1 MKNIKIGK
9 KLVISYVVILLLMM
23 LGTALSITKLV
34 SFSRQI
40 EVFYDGPFQVKGS
53 ANIINSSFERMQKA
67 VYRTIA
73 NEDPAI
79 VEEAIENAR
88 DSAKVIQKQLPIV
101 REHFTGDPEIINGL
115 EEQLDKLAPMRQE
128 VLTLASQNRKKEA
141 AKYMEANNIPTIHA
155 AQEKLDLL
163 IENGN
168 IKGEELI
175 NNLRASQR
183 NALIMLGVLGFSS
196 LLISVVFCVY
206 ITKAITVPVSE
217 LEQAAKKLEHGQ
229 LSSTAITYTS
239 RDELGHLADSMR
251 SVVNSLLL
259 IIRDEGELLGEMAKG
274 NFDVKTGV
282 EEQYTGDF
290 VSVLESI
297 QTINTSLS
305 RALEQIN
312 LSSDQVASGAEQVSC
327 GAQALSQ
334 GATEQASSMEEL
346 AATIIGIS
354 SQVKENAEHAE
365 EANQRANA
373 AGAEAEDSNLRM
385 KEMVSAMA
393 DISSSSQ
400 EIGKILRTIEDIAL
414 QTNILALNAAV
425 EAARAGDAGKGFAVV
440 AGEVRQLAE
449 RSAQA
454 SKNTAVLIQNSL
466 NTVDKGTKIADETA
480 RSLETVL
487 LSLRHVIDNVGQ
499 ITEAS
504 RQQADSIRQLEQGI
518 EQISTVVQANS
529 ATAEE
534 SAAASEELSA
544 QAQILKGLAGQF
556 RIGA

>member
-40 EVFYDGPFQVKGS
+40 EAFYDGPFQVKGS

-155 AQEKLDLL
+155 AQAKLDLL

-175 NNLRASQR
+175 NNLRGSQKD
-183 NALIMLGVLGFSS
+183 AIIMLGLLGFSS

-259 IIRDEGELLGEMAKG
+259 IPRRGGTFGRDGEGEL
-274 NFDVKTGV
+274 
-282 EEQYTGDF
+282 
-290 VSVLESI
+290 
-297 QTINTSLS
+297 
-305 RALEQIN
+305 
-312 LSSDQVASGAEQVSC
+312 
-327 GAQALSQ
+327 
-334 GATEQASSMEEL
+334 
-346 AATIIGIS
+346 
-354 SQVKENAEHAE
+354 
-365 EANQRANA
+365 
-373 AGAEAEDSNLRM
+373 
-385 KEMVSAMA
+385 
-393 DISSSSQ
+393 
-400 EIGKILRTIEDIAL
+400 
-414 QTNILALNAAV
+414 
-425 EAARAGDAGKGFAVV
+425 
-440 AGEVRQLAE
+440 
-449 RSAQA
+449 
-454 SKNTAVLIQNSL
+454 
-466 NTVDKGTKIADETA
+466 
-480 RSLETVL
+480 
-487 LSLRHVIDNVGQ
+487 
-499 ITEAS
+499 
-504 RQQADSIRQLEQGI
+504 
-518 EQISTVVQANS
+518 
-529 ATAEE
+529 
-534 SAAASEELSA
+534 
-544 QAQILKGLAGQF
+544 
-556 RIGA
+556 